1 MRNVKVGI
9 IGCGNLGKTHAKCI
23 ADLEGM
29 DISAYCDVYEPAAK
43 AMLEQFGGD
52 YATTD
57 LDRFFNDP
65 NLDAIYVTTQHD
77 THADFSIRALE
88 AGKHVLVEKPL
99 AMTVEDCAEVSR
111 VLSALL
117 DVEDPIQGSYS
128 LEVSSPGI
136 DRPLVRPEDY
146 TRFAGLEARIE
157 TRQPIEGRRRFRGR
171 LKGVQD
177 DRVMM
182 NVTDLDERAAA
193 IAIPL
198 SNIERAKLVL
208 TDELIKKSTQGRE

>member
-1 MRNVKVGI
+1 MAELEQLFAPSLAA
-9 IGCGNLGKTHAKCI
+9 LGF
-23 ADLEGM
+23 
-29 DISAYCDVYEPAAK
+29 DVVRVTMGGAAK
-43 AMLEQFGGD
+43 TRTLQVMAERK
-52 YATTD
+52 
-57 LDRFFNDP
+57 DRR
-65 NLDAIYVTTQHD
+65 T
-77 THADFSIRALE
+77 
-88 AGKHVLVEKPL
+88 
-99 AMTVEDCAEVSR
+99 MTVEDCAEVSR

-146 TRFAGLEARIE
+146 TRFAGFEARVE

-171 LKGVQD
+171 LRGVED
-177 DRVMM
+177 DRVIM
-182 NVTDLDERAAA
+182 NVIDVDDSAVA

-198 SNIERAKLVL
+198 SDIERAKLVL

>member
-1 MRNVKVGI
+1 MPSM
-9 IGCGNLGKTHAKCI
+9 A
-23 ADLEGM
+23 E
-29 DISAYCDVYEPAAK
+29 
-43 AMLEQFGGD
+43 LEQLF
-52 YATTD
+52 A
-57 LDRFFNDP
+57 P
-65 NLDAIYVTTQHD
+65 
-77 THADFSIRALE
+77 SLE
-88 AGKHVLVEKPL
+88 ALGYDVVRVTMGGAVKMRTLQVMAERKDRRT
-99 AMTVEDCAEVSR
+99 MTVEDCAEVSR

-146 TRFAGLEARIE
+146 TRFAGFEARVE

-171 LKGVQD
+171 LKGVED
-177 DRVMM
+177 DRVIM
-182 NVTDLDERAAA
+182 NVMDLEDSAVA

-198 SNIERAKLVL
+198 SDIERAKLVL

>member
-1 MRNVKVGI
+1 MPSM
-9 IGCGNLGKTHAKCI
+9 A
-23 ADLEGM
+23 E
-29 DISAYCDVYEPAAK
+29 
-43 AMLEQFGGD
+43 LEQLFAPSLQALGYDVVRVTMGG
-52 YATTD
+52 AVKMRT
-57 LDRFFNDP
+57 LQVMAERKDRR
-65 NLDAIYVTTQHD
+65 T
-77 THADFSIRALE
+77 
-88 AGKHVLVEKPL
+88 
-99 AMTVEDCAEVSR
+99 MTVEDCAEVSR

-146 TRFAGLEARIE
+146 TRFAGFEARVE

-171 LKGVQD
+171 LKGVED
-177 DRVMM
+177 DRVIM
-182 NVTDLDERAAA
+182 NVMDVEDSAVA

-198 SNIERAKLVL
+198 SDIERAKLVL

>member
-1 MRNVKVGI
+1 MPSM
-9 IGCGNLGKTHAKCI
+9 A
-23 ADLEGM
+23 E
-29 DISAYCDVYEPAAK
+29 
-43 AMLEQFGGD
+43 LEQLF
-52 YATTD
+52 A
-57 LDRFFNDP
+57 P
-65 NLDAIYVTTQHD
+65 
-77 THADFSIRALE
+77 SLE
-88 AGKHVLVEKPL
+88 ALGYDVVRVTMGGAVKMRTLQVMAERKDRRT
-99 AMTVEDCAEVSR
+99 MTVEDCAEVSR

-146 TRFAGLEARIE
+146 TRFAGFEARVE

-171 LKGVQD
+171 LKGVED
-177 DRVMM
+177 DRVIM
-182 NVTDLDERAAA
+182 NVMDVEDSAVA

-198 SNIERAKLVL
+198 SDIERAKLVL

>member
-1 MRNVKVGI
+1 MPSM
-9 IGCGNLGKTHAKCI
+9 A
-23 ADLEGM
+23 E
-29 DISAYCDVYEPAAK
+29 
-43 AMLEQFGGD
+43 LEQLF
-52 YATTD
+52 A
-57 LDRFFNDP
+57 P
-65 NLDAIYVTTQHD
+65 
-77 THADFSIRALE
+77 SLE
-88 AGKHVLVEKPL
+88 ALGYDVVRVTMGGAVKMRTLQVMAERKDRRN
-99 AMTVEDCAEVSR
+99 MTVEDCAEVSR

-146 TRFAGLEARIE
+146 TRFAGFEARVE

-171 LKGVQD
+171 LKGVEA
-177 DRVMM
+177 DRVIMDVM
-182 NVTDLDERAAA
+182 DVEDSAVA

-198 SNIERAKLVL
+198 SDIERAKLVL

>member
-1 MRNVKVGI
+1 MPSM
-9 IGCGNLGKTHAKCI
+9 A
-23 ADLEGM
+23 E
-29 DISAYCDVYEPAAK
+29 
-43 AMLEQFGGD
+43 LEQLF
-52 YATTD
+52 A
-57 LDRFFNDP
+57 P
-65 NLDAIYVTTQHD
+65 
-77 THADFSIRALE
+77 SLE
-88 AGKHVLVEKPL
+88 ALGYDVVRVTMGGAVKMRTLQVMAERKDRRN
-99 AMTVEDCAEVSR
+99 MTVEDCAEVSR

-146 TRFAGLEARIE
+146 TRFAGFEARVE

-171 LKGVQD
+171 LKGVED
-177 DRVMM
+177 DRVIM
-182 NVTDLDERAAA
+182 NVMDVEDSAVA

-198 SNIERAKLVL
+198 SDIERAKLVL